1 MNLTLKP
8 PNRHSSI
15 GTDFIASKIVPDCT
29 RLPWRTRLQYRI
41 AIQLN
46 RPTITCFE
54 RQFIAQMVAQLQA
67 SEVSRRQLRVFIWIE
82 KRYVS

>member
-8 PNRHSSI
+8 QNRHSTK
-15 GTDFIASKIVPDCT
+15 GTDFYRPEIVPAQN